1 MAFHWLQFHLFKS
14 NNYKCRAGC
23 GSVAMR
29 RLRQEDREFK
39 ASRAAGESMSQ
50 GSNARRKQE
59 KKR

>member
-1 MAFHWLQFHLFKS
+1 
-14 NNYKCRAGC
+14 
-23 GSVAMR
+23 MR